1 MVSLTQRGLT
11 DNALRLLFQTLKAGC
26 LVLLEDID
34 CAGVGRTPPTEVSE
48 KVANRPD
55 PAILA
60 VTAEGRGASG
70 KMVANKQTKP
80 QPRSLVTLSG
90 LLNVIDGACA
100 PEGHLLIMTTN
111 HVEHLDPALIR
122 PGRVDMK
129 IHFTLATREQAEILF
144 CYMYEPKRGAT
155 QYKVRC
161 QESPSSGERVCETDS
176 PGRSFVCRPAGLCH
190 TAQVEP

>member
-1 MVSLTQRGLT
+1 MLFGCCFKLSNL
-11 DNALRLLFQTLKAGC
+11 DALSFSKTSTVQELDGHHRPKSPESVT
-26 LVLLEDID
+26 
-34 CAGVGRTPPTEVSE
+34 
-48 KVANRPD
+48 NRPD
-55 PAILA
+55 AAILA

-70 KMVANKQTKP
+70 KMVANKQTKA

-129 IHFTLATREQAEILF
+129 IHFTFATREQAEMLF

-155 QYKVRC
+155 HTKFDVKKVPALAKEFAK
-161 QESPSSGERVCETDS
+161 QIPQGVL
-176 PGRSFVCRPAGLCH
+176 FVCRPAGVCH